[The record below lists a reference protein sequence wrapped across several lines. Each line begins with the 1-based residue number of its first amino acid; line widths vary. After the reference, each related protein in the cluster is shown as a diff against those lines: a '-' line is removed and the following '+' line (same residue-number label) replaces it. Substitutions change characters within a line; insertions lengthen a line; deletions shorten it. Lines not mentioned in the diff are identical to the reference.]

1 MQDRTKKILFI
12 IFFVNIALA
21 SLALIYFLSRDK
33 AEPLVSEQVGN
44 KAVESNDVNKCYS
57 SKLKFEPNQFIKAK
71 IALAYEEEEDK
82 LYEVKKTYS
91 YVDKNKFSFKELEGL
106 SYGFQITNS
115 PNGYYIDYE
124 ICDLATNKTL
134 SYPKLLKR
142 KFYDRD
148 RQFSSTTWQD
158 GLQTNFSWISVDD
171 IIRLPMEETGR
182 YAIDVYATGKEG
194 DWSWVDRLEFDVL

>member
-1 MQDRTKKILFI
+1 MQERTKKILFI

-33 AEPLVSEQVGN
+33 TEPFVSEQAGN

-71 IALAYEEEEDK
+71 IAYALEEDEETK
-82 LYEVKKTYS
+82 NIAKKTYTF
-91 YVDKNKFSFKELEGL
+91 VDKNKFSFKELEGL
-106 SYGFQITNS
+106 SYGFQIVNS
-115 PNGYYIDYE
+115 PVGYYIDYE
-124 ICDLATNKTL
+124 ICDLSSNKTL

-148 RQFSSTTWQD
+148 RQFSSTSWQD
-158 GLQTNFSWISVDD
+158 GLQTNFSWVSVDEVV
-171 IIRLPMEETGR
+171 RLPMDKTGR
-182 YAIDVYATGKEG
+182 YAIDVYASGKEG
-194 DWSWVDRLEFDVL
+194 DWSWVDRLEFDVI